1 MMDRAS
7 IEEPEAPAG
16 ASRKRVRKPPALPER
31 GMGRLLRQCYRAFA
45 YGLQKQL
52 APHKV
57 TTSQWL
63 HLRALWEE
71 DGLSQGEISRRIG
84 IEKASSTAVLDSLE
98 QRKFIRRLRNKSDRR
113 KTNVFLTPTGRALK
127 ATLLPC
133 AVAMTA
139 QARQGLTPEEVLTF
153 LRVLETMIENLLPPE
168 RQRKRQGALDSLEL

>member
-1 MMDRAS
+1 MDRSS
-7 IEEPEAPAG
+7 IHMPELPAAAPRKR
-16 ASRKRVRKPPALPER
+16 SRKAAALPER
-31 GMGRLLRQCYRAFA
+31 GIGRLLRQCYRAFA
-45 YGLQKQL
+45 FGLQKQL
-52 APHKV
+52 APYKV

-84 IEKASSTAVLDSLE
+84 IEKASSTSVLDSLE
-98 QRKFIRRLRNKSDRR
+98 QRKFIRRARNKSDRR
-113 KTNVFLTPTGRALK
+113 KTNVFLTPAGRALK

-139 QARQGLTPEEVLTF
+139 QARQGLSPEEVITF

-168 RQRKRQGALDSLEL
+168 RHRQRQGALDSLEL

>member
-1 MMDRAS
+1 MMDRA
-7 IEEPEAPAG
+7 IIRNAG
-16 ASRKRVRKPPALPER
+16 TQAATSRKRSRKPAAPPER
-31 GMGRLLRQCYRAFA
+31 GIGRLLRQCYRAFA

-52 APHKV
+52 APYNV

-71 DGLSQGEISRRIG
+71 DGLTQVEISRRIG

-98 QRKFIRRLRNKSDRR
+98 QRRLIRRLRNKSDRR
-113 KTNVFLTPTGRALK
+113 KTNVFLTPAGRALK

-133 AVAMTA
+133 AVAMTTQA
-139 QARQGLTPEEVLTF
+139 QRGLSPEEVMTF

-168 RQRKRQGALDSLEL
+168 WHRKRRASLEM